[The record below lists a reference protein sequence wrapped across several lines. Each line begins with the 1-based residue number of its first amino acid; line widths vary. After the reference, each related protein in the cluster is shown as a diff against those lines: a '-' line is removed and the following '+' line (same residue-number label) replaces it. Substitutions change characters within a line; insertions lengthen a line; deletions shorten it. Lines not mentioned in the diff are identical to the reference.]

1 MEAATSAHAKR
12 PGITGR
18 RSNGETYYFHPHRP
32 GDLDPLGS
40 LHCPSFPHLL
50 RYATMSPRKPA
61 EWVANG
67 LALLIVI
74 SLVGLFID
82 YVFGG
87 MP

>member
-1 MEAATSAHAKR
+1 
-12 PGITGR
+12 
-18 RSNGETYYFHPHRP
+18 
-32 GDLDPLGS
+32 
-40 LHCPSFPHLL
+40 
-50 RYATMSPRKPA
+50 MSPRKPA